1 MRYDLAQICST
12 APTLPRPLQACLAHL
27 QATEVY
33 PLRRGSTTEL
43 RRSRP
48 FSPQP
53 RTPPIETRPSS
64 ATKAGFNFRSRMHMR
79 VARIRYGKSRWLRTP
94 SVEAGEP
101 EGGWLWMALPS
112 ATFSEST
119 PAQRYDYSSGRT
131 RTRLLAQNAQNG
143 ERSHRAQA
151 RAARL
156 PTLMSGSL
164 SSVD

>member
-12 APTLPRPLQACLAHL
+12 APTLPRPLQAYLAHL

-101 EGGWLWMALPS
+101 EGGWLCLPPLS
-112 ATFSEST
+112 QKAPPLRDTT
-119 PAQRYDYSSGRT
+119 I
-131 RTRLLAQNAQNG
+131 
-143 ERSHRAQA
+143 AQA
-151 RAARL
+151 AQEHAYLYRMRRMA
-156 PTLMSGSL
+156 
-164 SSVD
+164 SVPIERRQERPASQH